1 LSQILQILQPIQRG
15 LEYIVIF
22 LYNHVI
28 ANYGI
33 VIILL
38 TIIVRIVL
46 IPLTISQTRSMAK
59 MQKIQPELKEL
70 QKKYKDDKQ
79 KLQQET
85 MEFYKK
91 NNVNPLAG
99 CLPLLLQMPVFF
111 ALFQALRTPSEI
123 VTNVLGGFN
132 LNGVVNGIRIGLMTF
147 LPNLD
152 YKEFFKVFLAR
163 GPANHNY
170 NFLWLNLN
178 EPDRFFI
185 LVILM
190 AATMFFSMKMTT
202 TDAKQSKIL
211 YMMPLVFGV
220 ISYTLPSGILLYWV
234 TTNAWSIGQQWLVNR
249 LVKKEKVKKELSQES
264 VSLTGGSEL
273 SEEDRKLIRRKLK
286 KKRKKKR

>member
-1 LSQILQILQPIQRG
+1 LSWLLQILSPIQHG

-22 LYNHVI
+22 LYNHVVT
-28 ANYGI
+28 NYGI

-46 IPLTISQTRSMAK
+46 VPLTISQTRSMAK

-99 CLPLLLQMPVFF
+99 CLPLLFQMPVFF
-111 ALFQALRTPSEI
+111 ALFQALRNPSEI
-123 VTNVLGGFN
+123 VTNVLGSFS
-132 LNGVVNGIRIGLMTF
+132 LDGVANSINIGLTGF
-147 LPNLD
+147 QST
-152 YKEFFKVFLAR
+152 
-163 GPANHNY
+163 ANFTLTGVANPNY
-170 NFLWLNLN
+170 NFLWMNLN
-178 EPDRFFI
+178 SRDPYYI

-190 AATMFFSMKMTT
+190 VATMFLSMKMTT
-202 TDAKQSKIL
+202 TDARQSKIM
-211 YMMPLVFGV
+211 YIMPLVFGF
-220 ISYTLPSGILLYWV
+220 ISWQFPSGILIYWV
-234 TTNAWSIGQQWLVNR
+234 TTNVWSIGQQWLVNK
-249 LVKKEKVKKELSQES
+249 LVKKEKVKEELNQGKE
-264 VSLTGGSEL
+264 SLTGSLEL
-273 SEEDRKLIRRKLK
+273 SEEEKKSIRRKLK

>member
-22 LYNHVI
+22 LYNNVI

-59 MQKIQPELKEL
+59 MQKLQPELKEL
-70 QKKYKDDKQ
+70 QKKYKDDRQ

-99 CLPLLLQMPVFF
+99 CIPLLLQMPVFF
-111 ALFQALRTPSEI
+111 ALFQALRNPSEI
-123 VTNVLGGFN
+123 VTNVLGNFN
-132 LNGVVNGIRIGLMTF
+132 FNGVVNGIRTGLMTF

-152 YKEFFKVFLAR
+152 YTKFLA
-163 GPANHNY
+163 PASGAANPNY

-178 EPDRFFI
+178 TPDRYFI

-190 AATMFFSMKMTT
+190 VATMFLSMRMTT

-211 YMMPLVFGV
+211 YIMPLVFGV
-220 ISYTLPSGILLYWV
+220 ISYSLPSGILLYWV
-234 TTNAWSIGQQWLVNR
+234 TTNAWSIGQQYLVNK
-249 LVKKEKVKKELSQES
+249 LVNKEKVKRELSQENA
-264 VSLTGGSEL
+264 SLTGVSEL